1 MVEFY
6 SNGKLLITGEYLV
19 LDGALSLAVPTKYG
33 QSLTVKP
40 SNKKELHWK
49 SLDEKGVVWLET
61 QLPAQSINQYSTND
75 ATTKTLLKILA
86 EAQKLN
92 PTFLTSTPG
101 FLVETKL
108 GFPRNWG
115 LGSSSTLINNIAQ
128 WAGVDAFQLLWN
140 SFSGSGYDIA
150 CARHNKPILYQL
162 KNKKPQV
169 QEVNFS
175 PPFKESIFFIHL
187 NQKQNSREGI
197 SAYKN
202 STGNKQKAISEV
214 SEITQ
219 GMLACTQRDDFSSL
233 IERHEMLIAEVI
245 GLQPV
250 KQALFH
256 DFYGGIKS
264 LGAWGG
270 DFIMAI
276 GDENTPAY
284 FNKKGYHTV
293 IPYIDMVLPL

>member
-1 MVEFY
+1 MHHFC
-6 SNGKLLITGEYLV
+6 SNGKLLITGEYLI
-19 LDGALSLAVPTKYG
+19 LDGALSLAVPTKFG
-33 QSLTVKP
+33 QSLTVKA
-40 SNKKELHWK
+40 SSKKELIWK
-49 SLDEKGVVWLET
+49 SLDENGEAWFET
-61 QLPAQSINQYSTND
+61 QISLQNINQCSTND
-75 ATTKTLLKILA
+75 ATAKTLVKILA

-92 PTFLTSTPG
+92 PTFLKPDTG
-101 FLVETKL
+101 FLAETKL

-128 WAGVDAFQLLWN
+128 WANVDAFKLLWN

-150 CARHNKPILYQL
+150 CAQHNKPILYQL

-187 NQKQNSREGI
+187 NQKQDSREGI

-202 STGNKQKAISEV
+202 STGNKQKAISKV
-214 SEITQ
+214 SELTQ
-219 GMLACTQRDDFSSL
+219 NMLACTQKGTFTSL
-233 IERHEMLIAEVI
+233 IEQHEMLISEII
-245 GLQPV
+245 GLKPV
-250 KQALFH
+250 KQSLFP
-256 DFYGGIKS
+256 DFSGGIKS

-270 DFIMAI
+270 DFIMAV
-276 GDENTPAY
+276 GDENIPAY

-293 IPYIDMVLPL
+293 IPYIDMVLPF

>member
-1 MVEFY
+1 MHHFY

-19 LDGALSLAVPTKYG
+19 LDGAQSLAVPTKFG
-33 QSLTVKP
+33 QSLTVKT

-49 SLDEKGVVWLET
+49 SLDEKGVVWFET

-92 PTFLTSTPG
+92 PTFLTSAPG
-101 FLVETKL
+101 FLVNTKL

-128 WAGVDAFQLLWN
+128 WAGVDAFHLLRN
-140 SFSGSGYDIA
+140 SFPGSGYDIA
-150 CARHNKPILYQL
+150 CAQHNKPILYQL
-162 KNKKPQV
+162 KNKKPKV

-187 NQKQNSREGI
+187 NQKQSSREGI

-202 STGNKQKAISEV
+202 ASVNKQKAILEV
-214 SEITQ
+214 SGITRA
-219 GMLACTQRDDFSSL
+219 MLACSQIDDFTSL
-233 IERHEMLIAEVI
+233 IERHEMLIAEII

-250 KQALFH
+250 KQSLFP
-256 DFYGGIKS
+256 DFFGGIKS

-270 DFIMAI
+270 DFIMAV

-293 IPYIDMVLPL
+293 IPYIDMVLPF